1 MFKLKDSVYDSLKWV
16 TLICLPALGTAYV
29 ALSGVWGFPY
39 AEEISRTAELERKR
53 VGGGAKVKPK
63 AKAMSPL
70 SMIAREASEAG
81 MTYGRYVA
89 RKAACA
95 PSGGF
100 SWKHTT
106 AFGKR
111 GTER

>member
-1 MFKLKDSVYDSLKWV
+1 MISVNDEIVCPVCGKSFIFKGGRRKYCSPV
-16 TLICLPALGTAYV
+16 C
-29 ALSGVWGFPY
+29 
-39 AEEISRTAELERKR
+39 SRTAELERKR
-53 VGGGAKVKPK
+53 VGGIVKVKPK
-63 AKAMSPL
+63 AKAVSTL
-70 SMIAREASEAG
+70 SMVAREASEAG

-89 RKAACA
+89 REAACTT
-95 PSGGF
+95 SVGF

>member
-1 MFKLKDSVYDSLKWV
+1 MRSVNDEIICPVCGQSFIFKGGRRKYCS
-16 TLICLPALGTAYV
+16 TFC
-29 ALSGVWGFPY
+29 
-39 AEEISRTAELERKR
+39 SRTAELERKR
-53 VGGGAKVKPK
+53 VSGAKVKPK
-63 AKAMSPL
+63 AKAVSPL

-95 PSGGF
+95 PSVGF

>member
-1 MFKLKDSVYDSLKWV
+1 MRSVNDEIVCPVCGKSFIFKGGRRKYCSPL
-16 TLICLPALGTAYV
+16 C
-29 ALSGVWGFPY
+29 
-39 AEEISRTAELERKR
+39 SRTAELERKR
-53 VGGGAKVKPK
+53 VGGVAKVKPK
-63 AKAMSPL
+63 TKAASPL

-95 PSGGF
+95 PSVGF

>member
-1 MFKLKDSVYDSLKWV
+1 MRSVNDEIVCPVCGQSFIFKGGRRKYCSPV
-16 TLICLPALGTAYV
+16 C
-29 ALSGVWGFPY
+29 
-39 AEEISRTAELERKR
+39 SRTAELERKR
-53 VGGGAKVKPK
+53 FGYSEKVKPK
-63 AKAMSPL
+63 AKAASPL
-70 SMIAREASEAG
+70 SMVAREASEAG

-89 RKAACA
+89 RKAACT
-95 PSGGF
+95 PPGGF

>member
-1 MFKLKDSVYDSLKWV
+1 MRSVNDEIVCPVCGQSFIFKGGRRKYCSPV
-16 TLICLPALGTAYV
+16 C
-29 ALSGVWGFPY
+29 
-39 AEEISRTAELERKR
+39 SRTAVLERKR
-53 VGGGAKVKPK
+53 VVGGAKVKPK
-63 AKAMSPL
+63 AKAVSPL

-95 PSGGF
+95 PPVGF

>member
-1 MFKLKDSVYDSLKWV
+1 MRSVNDEIVCPVCGQSFIFKGGRRKYCSPV
-16 TLICLPALGTAYV
+16 C
-29 ALSGVWGFPY
+29 
-39 AEEISRTAELERKR
+39 SRTAELERKR
-53 VGGGAKVKPK
+53 VGSAKVKPK
-63 AKAMSPL
+63 AKAVSPL

-111 GTER
+111 GTERLTFNYEVRK

>member
-1 MFKLKDSVYDSLKWV
+1 MRSVNDEIVCPVCGKSFIFKGGRSKYCSPL
-16 TLICLPALGTAYV
+16 C
-29 ALSGVWGFPY
+29 
-39 AEEISRTAELERKR
+39 SRTAELERKR
-53 VGGGAKVKPK
+53 VGSSVKVKPK
-63 AKAMSPL
+63 IKAASPL

-95 PSGGF
+95 QSVGF

-111 GTER
+111 STER

>member
-1 MFKLKDSVYDSLKWV
+1 MRSVNDEIVCPVCGQSFIFKGGSRKYCSPV
-16 TLICLPALGTAYV
+16 C
-29 ALSGVWGFPY
+29 
-39 AEEISRTAELERKR
+39 SRTAELERKR

-63 AKAMSPL
+63 AKAVSPL

-95 PSGGF
+95 PSVGF